1 MTSIARS
8 PAARPA
14 GEAEA
19 HDEAPFEFTLF
30 VSGASDLSARAIAN
44 ARQLF
49 DANVAG
55 RYRLAVIDIHD
66 DPSAVLSNHVLAV
79 PVLIKHRPAP
89 VRRLIGD
96 LSRPEQ
102 VLRALGLLVPDA
114 TPGTGR

>member
-1 MTSIARS
+1 MTSLTSS
-8 PAARPA
+8 PAAQPA
-14 GEAEA
+14 GEAGA
-19 HDEAPFEFTLF
+19 DDEADYEFTLF

-44 ARQLF
+44 ARRLF
-49 DANVAG
+49 DTHVGG

-66 DPSAVLSNHVLAV
+66 DPSAVRSNNVLAV

-102 VLRALGLLVPDA
+102 VLRALGLLVPGTSD
-114 TPGTGR
+114 TGR